1 MAEIDYAFLADAAQ
15 VQQDQKFSVL
25 GGGVSRIAG
34 PAVPFVHPHLALVLG
49 LRLGSAERGREHE
62 IGFRLVDPEGGDVA
76 SGGGRIV
83 AQGPADPA
91 DIILN
96 IAVDLWSLNLRL
108 VGEHSVRITV
118 DGTER
123 KRLPL
128 FIAVAR
134 EATPEQRYLA

>member
-15 VQQDQKFSVL
+15 VQPGQKFSVL
-25 GGGVSRIAG
+25 GGGISRIAG
-34 PAVPFVHPHLALVLG
+34 PAVPFLHPHLALVIG

-128 FIAVAR
+128 FIAVAPS
-134 EATPEQRYLA
+134 AAPEQRYLA

>member
-1 MAEIDYAFLADAAQ
+1 MAEIEYAFLADSAQ
-15 VQQDQKFSVL
+15 VQPGQKFSVL

-34 PAVPFVHPHLALVLG
+34 LSVPFVHPHLALVIA
-49 LRLGSAERGREHE
+49 LRLVSAERGREHE

-76 SGGGRIV
+76 TGGGRIV
-83 AQGPADPA
+83 AQGPADPS

-96 IAVDLWSLNLRL
+96 IAVDLWNLNLQL
-108 VGEHSVRITV
+108 VGEYAIRITV

-128 FIAVAR
+128 VVAVTR
-134 EATPEQRYLA
+134 EAGPEQRYLA